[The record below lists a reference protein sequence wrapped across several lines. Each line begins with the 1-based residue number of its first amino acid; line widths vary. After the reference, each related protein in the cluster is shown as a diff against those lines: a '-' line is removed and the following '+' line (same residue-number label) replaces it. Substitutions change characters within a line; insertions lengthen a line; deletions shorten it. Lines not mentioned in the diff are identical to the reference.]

1 MAYDR
6 RRHSRYARRLATEC
20 KARAGWKCEECGS
33 RYRIEAH
40 HVEPL
45 AKKVYQVHIGVTVDN
60 LVCLCYDCHQR
71 RHRRKRS
78 INPWFDL
85 LHLRQYG
92 VVD

>member
-6 RRHSRYARRLATEC
+6 RRHSRYARRIATEC

-33 RYRIEAH
+33 GYRVEAH
-40 HVEPL
+40 HITPL
-45 AKKVYQVHIGVTVDN
+45 ATESKKVAQSITLDD
-60 LVCLCYDCHQR
+60 LICLCFDCHTR

-92 VVD
+92 VLD